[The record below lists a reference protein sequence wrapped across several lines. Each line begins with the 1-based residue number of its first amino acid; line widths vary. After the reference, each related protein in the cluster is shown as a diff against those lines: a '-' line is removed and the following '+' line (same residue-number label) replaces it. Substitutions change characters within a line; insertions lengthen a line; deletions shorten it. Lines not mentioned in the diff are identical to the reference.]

1 MEKYFFFHFSVNKNT
16 ISLCLS
22 LSLSLLLLSY
32 QKEKEKNGL
41 RYPSLYL
48 FHFDL
53 YFFFQHGLKRLQ
65 QLGKK
70 IKSIYIYGQQNDE
83 VSLYDCLVIST
94 IQLRYQPDR
103 VCLV

>member
-1 MEKYFFFHFSVNKNT
+1 MRLNGEIFFLSFFSQQKHHL
-16 ISLCLS
+16 SLSLS

-70 IKSIYIYGQQNDE
+70 IKSIYIYMGNRMMRF
-83 VSLYDCLVIST
+83 LYT
-94 IQLRYQPDR
+94 IA
-103 VCLV
+103 